1 MMKVQKDKIL
11 HALINYII
19 VVALALLW
27 CTIGAILTA
36 VVVSIG
42 KEIYDEY
49 KANATGFDLLDLVAD
64 GTGIV
69 LGLLT
74 YLITQL
80 W

>member
-1 MMKVQKDKIL
+1 MKIAKDKIL

-19 VVALALLW
+19 VVVLSLLW
-27 CTIGAILTA
+27 CTMGAILTA

-42 KEIYDEY
+42 KEIYDTY
-49 KANATGFDLLDLVAD
+49 KANATGFDLFDLVAD

-74 YLITQL
+74 YLISQL

>member
-1 MMKVQKDKIL
+1 MKIAKDKIL

-19 VVALALLW
+19 VVALSLLW
-27 CTIGAILTA
+27 CTLGAILTA

-42 KEIYDEY
+42 KEIYDSY
-49 KANATGFDLLDLVAD
+49 KANATGFDLIDLVAD

-74 YLITQL
+74 YLISQL

>member
-1 MMKVQKDKIL
+1 MKIAKDKIL

-19 VVALALLW
+19 VVVLSLLW
-27 CTIGAILTA
+27 CTLGAILTA

>member
-1 MMKVQKDKIL
+1 MKIQKDKIL

-19 VVALALLW
+19 VVVLSLLW

-42 KEIYDEY
+42 IEIYDSY

>member
-1 MMKVQKDKIL
+1 MKIAKDKIL

-19 VVALALLW
+19 VVALSLLW
-27 CTIGAILTA
+27 CTLGAILTA

-74 YLITQL
+74 YLISQL